1 VISEMLARS
10 MWPNQDPIGRQ
21 IKWGIDE
28 SRAPWMTIVGV
39 VGDVNQSALGTSI
52 VPQTY
57 EPTDQQGNGAA
68 NFYRRVNLIARA
80 TGDANAALAA
90 IRAAMHRLD
99 PELPV
104 TDAATVLDVVNES
117 VKPQRFS
124 MTVVGVFAL
133 VALALAAIGIYGV
146 MSFSVAQRTHEI
158 GVRMALGGR
167 SRDVL
172 TLILRQG
179 MRPALIGAAI
189 GMAFAFA
196 LTRLI
201 KSLLFGVNA
210 ADPLTFVVIPLLLLA
225 VALIACYLPARR
237 ATKVD
242 PMVAL
247 RYE

>member
-1 VISEMLARS
+1 
-10 MWPNQDPIGRQ
+10 
-21 IKWGIDE
+21 
-28 SRAPWMTIVGV
+28 
-39 VGDVNQSALGTSI
+39 
-52 VPQTY
+52 
-57 EPTDQQGNGAA
+57 
-68 NFYRRVNLIARA
+68 
-80 TGDANAALAA
+80 
-90 IRAAMHRLD
+90 
-99 PELPV
+99 
-104 TDAATVLDVVNES
+104 
-117 VKPQRFS
+117 
-124 MTVVGVFAL
+124 
-133 VALALAAIGIYGV
+133 
-146 MSFSVAQRTHEI
+146 
-158 GVRMALGGR
+158 MALGGR